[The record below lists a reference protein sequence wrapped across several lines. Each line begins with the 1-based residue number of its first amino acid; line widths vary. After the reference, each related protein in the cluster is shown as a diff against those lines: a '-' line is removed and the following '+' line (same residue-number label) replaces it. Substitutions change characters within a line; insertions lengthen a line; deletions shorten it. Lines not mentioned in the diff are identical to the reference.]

1 MKAPIAEILL
11 AGPRGFCAGVERAID
26 IVEVALSVCPPPVY
40 VRREIVHNRLVVET
54 LRQKGAI
61 FVDELDEVPDDA
73 TVIFSAHG
81 ISPAVR
87 EEARR
92 RGLRVI
98 DATCPLV
105 TKVHLEAIR
114 YAREGYSI
122 VLIGH
127 EDHDEVIGTLG
138 EAPERIIV
146 VDSVEEV
153 ERLRLPDPEK
163 VAYLTQTTLSV
174 DDTRD
179 VIEALRRHFPK
190 IVGPSRDDIC
200 YATQN
205 RQTAVKRLVDDV
217 DVLLVIGAANSSNAK
232 RLVEVARTAGTSAYL
247 INDVGDIRP
256 EWLRERRAG
265 RHHRRRLHAGDPG
278 LAGGRD
284 APRRG
289 RQGPRGPRGRRG
301 RALRAAPG
309 VDPDGQGAEPDAAR
323 ADGHA
328 AVHLG
333 PFPRKRRR
341 AVRRP
346 AAAVSPQE
354 DQCREPP
361 ESLAP
366 WRPRLYHDP
375 AAAGARDHPE
385 RSGRGEEAGRQ
396 RPGARH
402 GVRVPAGI
410 PRGRARSAG
419 RRVRLR
425 ARGRV
430 LGGHEGNG
438 QAAWCGEG
446 SSSGRRAERSTIR

>member
-87 EEARR
+87 EEAQR

-114 YAREGYSI
+114 YAKENYSI
-122 VLIGH
+122 ILIGH

-138 EAPERIIV
+138 EAPERIVV

-153 ERLRLPDPEK
+153 ERLSLPDPDK

-179 VIEALRRHFPK
+179 VIDALRRKFPK

-205 RQTAVKRLVDDV
+205 RQPAVMPMREAPASHS
-217 DVLLVIGAANSSNAK
+217 GWMSP
-232 RLVEVARTAGTSAYL
+232 TSL
-247 INDVGDIRP
+247 IR
-256 EWLRERRAG
+256 
-265 RHHRRRLHAGDPG
+265 
-278 LAGGRD
+278 
-284 APRRG
+284 
-289 RQGPRGPRGRRG
+289 
-301 RALRAAPG
+301 
-309 VDPDGQGAEPDAAR
+309 
-323 ADGHA
+323 
-328 AVHLG
+328 
-333 PFPRKRRR
+333 
-341 AVRRP
+341 
-346 AAAVSPQE
+346 
-354 DQCREPP
+354 
-361 ESLAP
+361 
-366 WRPRLYHDP
+366 
-375 AAAGARDHPE
+375 
-385 RSGRGEEAGRQ
+385 
-396 RPGARH
+396 
-402 GVRVPAGI
+402 
-410 PRGRARSAG
+410 
-419 RRVRLR
+419 
-425 ARGRV
+425 
-430 LGGHEGNG
+430 
-438 QAAWCGEG
+438 
-446 SSSGRRAERSTIR
+446 

>member
-1 MKAPIAEILL
+1 MKAQIAEILL

-26 IVEVALSVCPPPVY
+26 IVELALSVWPHPVY

-54 LRQKGAI
+54 LRQKGAM

-87 EEARR
+87 AEARR

-122 VLIGH
+122 ILIGH

-138 EAPERIIV
+138 EAPERILV

-153 ERLRLPDPEK
+153 ERLVLPDPDK

-179 VIEALRRHFPK
+179 VIEALRRKFPK

-232 RLVEVARTAGTSAYL
+232 RLVEVARTAGTQAHL
-247 INDVGDIRP
+247 INDVRDIQP
-256 EWLRERRAG
+256 EWLAGVSRVGITAGASTPEILVSQAVTTLRGEGVKVREVHVVEEDVRF
-265 RHHRRRLHAGDPG
+265 
-278 LAGGRD
+278 
-284 APRRG
+284 
-289 RQGPRGPRGRRG
+289 
-301 RALRAAPG
+301 AL
-309 VDPDGQGAEPDAAR
+309 
-323 ADGHA
+323 
-328 AVHLG
+328 
-333 PFPRKRRR
+333 
-341 AVRRP
+341 
-346 AAAVSPQE
+346 PQE
-354 DQCREPP
+354 
-361 ESLAP
+361 LTK
-366 WRPRLYHDP
+366 
-375 AAAGARDHPE
+375 AAQERGLDLPE
-385 RSGRGEEAGRQ
+385 RTAM
-396 RPGARH
+396 
-402 GVRVPAGI
+402 
-410 PRGRARSAG
+410 
-419 RRVRLR
+419 RRD
-425 ARGRV
+425 
-430 LGGHEGNG
+430 
-438 QAAWCGEG
+438 
-446 SSSGRRAERSTIR
+446 I